1 MPLQPTE
8 SVKARGA
15 KAAQEFLAID
25 SVRDGVLILKG
36 GSEYRLIVMVSSL
49 NFALKSAEEQDAI
62 IFQYE
67 NFINSVDFSVQ
78 IIAQSRRLNI
88 LPYVETLRAREKEEQ
103 NELLKIQ
110 IGEYIEFV
118 KSFVDLTNIVTKS
131 FFVVVPFSPTI
142 AEKTGIAGSLTS
154 FLGGGK
160 KKVASA
166 GSASDE
172 QFYEYKNQLLQRA
185 DAVMTGLKRIGLR
198 AAILNTEEIIEL
210 FYGLYNPGEAERQ
223 KLQER
228 TTT

>member
-1 MPLQPTE
+1 MPPQPTE
-8 SVKARGA
+8 SVKAKGA
-15 KAAQEFLAID
+15 RAAQDFLAID
-25 SVRDGVLILKG
+25 SVRDGVIILKG
-36 GSEYRLIVMVSSL
+36 GADLRLILMVSSL
-49 NFALKSAEEQDAI
+49 NFALKSTEEQDAI

-67 NFINSVDFSVQ
+67 NFINSIDFSIQ
-78 IIAQSRRLNI
+78 IVAQSRRLNI
-88 LPYVETLRAREKEEQ
+88 LPYVETLRSREKEEQ

-110 IGEYIEFV
+110 IGEYIEFI

-142 AEKTGIAGSLTS
+142 AEKSGVMKSFTS
-154 FLGGGK
+154 ALGGK
-160 KKVASA
+160 KKTPHANGA
-166 GSASDE
+166 NDE

-198 AAILNTEEIIEL
+198 AAVLNTEEIIEL

-228 TTT
+228 TTA